1 MNFRR
6 LFAGAAATL
15 TLMEKRA
22 ATALLIMLLT
32 TATAWA
38 WGGTYIGEDGVQH
51 DLNLEGID
59 ASPIEDNGDGISN
72 LDPNYGWYYVK
83 GNVTINSLSGN
94 AAGGEIH
101 IILCDGAT
109 LTITN
114 EDGMAISLNHCNL
127 YIYGQSAG
135 TGKLIATSTGGS
147 GINTNGCS
155 LTIAG
160 GIVTATSTGGSGIET
175 VGGDLTIAGGYLKAT
190 SISVGGG
197 SITLAG
203 GAVKASSYG
212 ASNEITID
220 DDLTYYDGKGESYES
235 AIDLNA
241 ADVNDRIL
249 STYEHLSGT
258 CGNGVT
264 WSGDLE
270 SLTISGTG
278 AMYDYGGD
286 DQPWK
291 DFKQFITSVTI
302 GDGVTSIGD
311 GAFEECTSLTS
322 VVIPDGVTRIGG
334 GAFDGCTSLAIVS
347 GASGVTFIGPSAF
360 TDTDWYCNL
369 PSGLTTLGHVAYRF
383 VGNGTSV
390 TIPDGTTQIY
400 QSAFQNSAITS
411 IVIPASVTSIGIYAF
426 YFSALQRVYS
436 LRPEAPE
443 LGYNAFG
450 HCNSLGAIVVP
461 AAAYDSYY
469 SGWSSYSSNL
479 QSGYTVTCGA
489 GVTATTYAPIVADG
503 ETVTLGHNR
512 TGYDFGGYESSD
524 VTITDG
530 TFTMPARDVT
540 VSAAWTPSDNIAL
553 TANLADGNYWTTF
566 YCGDADYTVATEG
579 AYAYTAEVGTDAV
592 TLTKRGTD
600 IPMGKA
606 VIIVGGGNGTD
617 ASVSISLTKTSGLA
631 AYDGT
636 NHLHGVDVRTEKST
650 LGSGTFYVMGKQN
663 GEFGFYEYTGQY
675 MPARKAYFTVPA
687 TAGAH
692 KFTMV
697 FGDETGVTPLLSPE
711 GEEGASPW
719 YTLSGTRLNG
729 KPATK
734 GVYISNGRKIVIK

>member
-1 MNFRR
+1 
-6 LFAGAAATL
+6 
-15 TLMEKRA
+15 
-22 ATALLIMLLT
+22 
-32 TATAWA
+32 
-38 WGGTYIGEDGVQH
+38 
-51 DLNLEGID
+51 
-59 ASPIEDNGDGISN
+59 
-72 LDPNYGWYYVK
+72 
-83 GNVTINSLSGN
+83 
-94 AAGGEIH
+94 
-101 IILCDGAT
+101 
-109 LTITN
+109 
-114 EDGMAISLNHCNL
+114 
-127 YIYGQSAG
+127 
-135 TGKLIATSTGGS
+135 
-147 GINTNGCS
+147 
-155 LTIAG
+155 
-160 GIVTATSTGGSGIET
+160 
-175 VGGDLTIAGGYLKAT
+175 
-190 SISVGGG
+190 
-197 SITLAG
+197 
-203 GAVKASSYG
+203 
-212 ASNEITID
+212 
-220 DDLTYYDGKGESYES
+220 
-235 AIDLNA
+235 
-241 ADVNDRIL
+241 
-249 STYEHLSGT
+249 
-258 CGNGVT
+258 
-264 WSGDLE
+264 
-270 SLTISGTG
+270 
-278 AMYDYGGD
+278 
-286 DQPWK
+286 
-291 DFKQFITSVTI
+291 
-302 GDGVTSIGD
+302 
-311 GAFEECTSLTS
+311 
-322 VVIPDGVTRIGG
+322 
-334 GAFDGCTSLAIVS
+334 
-347 GASGVTFIGPSAF
+347 
-360 TDTDWYCNL
+360 
-369 PSGLTTLGHVAYRF
+369 
-383 VGNGTSV
+383 
-390 TIPDGTTQIY
+390 
-400 QSAFQNSAITS
+400 
-411 IVIPASVTSIGIYAF
+411 
-426 YFSALQRVYS
+426 VYS

-443 LGYNAFG
+443 LGYNAFYN
-450 HCNSLGAIVVP
+450 CNSLGAIVVP

-489 GVTATTYAPIVADG
+489 GVTATTYAPIVAEG

-592 TLTKRGTD
+592 TLTKRGAD

>member
-32 TATAWA
+32 TATAWGA
-38 WGGTYIGEDGVQH
+38 GDGTYIDEKGVQH

-59 ASPIEDNGDGISN
+59 ASPIKDNGDGISN
-72 LDPNYGWYYVK
+72 LDPDHGWYYVED
-83 GNVTINSLSGN
+83 NVTINSLSGN
-94 AAGGEIH
+94 AAGGDIH

-114 EDGMAISLNHCNL
+114 EYGMAISLNDCNHL

-135 TGKLIATSTGGS
+135 NGKLIATSTGGS
-147 GINTNGCS
+147 AINTNGGD

-160 GIVTATSTGGSGIET
+160 GIVTATSNIVGINTNGGS
-175 VGGDLTIAGGYLKAT
+175 LTITGGYLKAT
-190 SISVGGG
+190 SIFVGSG

-203 GAVKASSYG
+203 GAVKASSYYVD
-212 ASNEITID
+212 SKEITINNG
-220 DDLTYYDGKGESYES
+220 LTYYDGMGTSYES
-235 AIDLNA
+235 AINLNA
-241 ADVNDRIL
+241 AAVNDRIL

-264 WSGDLE
+264 WSCDLE

-278 AMYDYGGD
+278 AMTDYGSSS
-286 DQPWK
+286 QPWN
-291 DFKQFITSVTI
+291 DFKQFI
-302 GDGVTSIGD
+302 
-311 GAFEECTSLTS
+311 TS
-322 VVIPDGVTRIGG
+322 VVIPDGVTRIGA
-334 GAFDGCTSLAIVS
+334 GAFYGCTSLAIVS
-347 GASGVTFIGPSAF
+347 GASGVTFIGLRAF
-360 TDTDWYCNL
+360 TDTAWDSNL
-369 PSGLTTLGHVAYRF
+369 PSGLTTLGNVAYRF

-411 IVIPASVTSIGIYAF
+411 IVIPASVTSIGTNAF
-426 YFSALQRVYS
+426 YHSALQRVYS

-450 HCNSLGAIVVP
+450 YCNSLGAIVVP
-461 AAAYDSYY
+461 AAAYDSYN

-489 GVTATTYAPIVADG
+489 GVTATTYAPIVAEG

-592 TLTKRGTD
+592 TLTKRGAD

-697 FGDETGVTPLLSPE
+697 FGDETGVPPLLSPE